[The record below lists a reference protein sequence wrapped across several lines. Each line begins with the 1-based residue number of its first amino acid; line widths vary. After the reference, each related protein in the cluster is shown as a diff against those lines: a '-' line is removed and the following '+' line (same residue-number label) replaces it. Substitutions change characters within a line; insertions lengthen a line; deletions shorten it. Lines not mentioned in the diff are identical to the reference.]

1 MRKSASILATA
12 VIIASGLFG
21 APAANAVDNT
31 ITAGGSSF
39 AGGIITA
46 CATNYAGTNI
56 ATGVVN
62 YDSSAGSSSGK
73 SRFTSGQYDFGATDF
88 VYTGVGGDNAPAGTK
103 YVAVTSGP
111 IAIAY
116 NLKVNNVAV
125 TGLRITPELLAKIYK
140 GQITTWN
147 NSQILAVQTTA
158 VKAKLNALTSKN
170 ITPVYRTAGSGTS
183 YNFSGYLAATTSNF
197 VKSADW
203 AVATESNLTGS
214 SATSSSNLKSI
225 VDTTSNSIGY
235 LDLKDASG
243 MTNGQIA
250 YLRNQNNQYYQPT
263 VVRTSAFLKAHSAAD
278 INADGSF
285 DIHWT
290 KVVDGGYNA
299 SLITYAV
306 VKTTGASTGT
316 KGANLRNFLKYVLY
330 TCGPSISAARG
341 YTFIADPLR
350 AKGYDFVKLIK

>member
-12 VIIASGLFG
+12 AIIASGLFG
-21 APAANAVDNT
+21 VPAAHAVDNT

-46 CATNYAGTNI
+46 CATNYVGKPG

-73 SRFTSGQYDFGATDF
+73 SRFVSGQYDFGATDF
-88 VYTGVGGDNAPAGTK
+88 AFTGVGADVAPAGTK

-125 TGLRITPELLAKIYK
+125 TGLRITPQLLAKIFK
-140 GQITTWN
+140 GSITKWN
-147 NSQILAVQTTA
+147 NSEVLAVQTTA
-158 VKAKLNALTSKN
+158 VKAKLNALSSKDIN
-170 ITPVYRTAGSGTS
+170 PVYRTAGSGTS
-183 YNFSGYLAATTSNF
+183 YNFSGYLKATTSNF
-197 VKSADW
+197 QISSDWSVATGGAAGTSAGSSSLLKSA
-203 AVATESNLTGS
+203 
-214 SATSSSNLKSI
+214 
-225 VDTTSNSIGY
+225 VDNNANSIGY

-243 MTNGQIA
+243 MVNGQIA
-250 YLRNQNNQYYQPT
+250 FLRNENNQYYQPT
-263 VVRTSAFLKAHSAAD
+263 VIRTSAFLKAHSSSD
-278 INADGSF
+278 INSDGSF
-285 DIHWT
+285 DLHWD
-290 KVVDGGYNA
+290 KVVNGGYNA

-306 VKTTGASTGT
+306 VKTGGASTGT
-316 KGANLRNFLKYVLY
+316 KGANLRNFLKYMLY
-330 TCGPSISAARG
+330 TCGPSISAAKG

>member
-12 VIIASGLFG
+12 AIIASGLFG
-21 APAANAVDNT
+21 VPAAQAVDNT

-46 CATNYAGTNI
+46 CATNYVGKPG

-73 SRFTSGQYDFGATDF
+73 SRFVSGLYDFGATDF
-88 VYTGVGGDNAPAGTK
+88 AFTGAGGDVAPAGTK

-125 TGLRITPELLAKIYK
+125 TGLRITPQLLAKIFK
-140 GQITTWN
+140 GTITKWN
-147 NSQILAVQTTA
+147 NSEVLAVQTTA
-158 VKAKLNALTSKN
+158 VKAKLNALSNKDIN
-170 ITPVYRTAGSGTS
+170 PVYRTAGSGTS
-183 YNFSGYLAATTSNF
+183 YNFSGYLKATTSNF
-197 VKSADW
+197 EISSDWSIATGGAAGTSAGSSSLMKSA
-203 AVATESNLTGS
+203 
-214 SATSSSNLKSI
+214 
-225 VDTTSNSIGY
+225 VDNNANSIGY

-243 MTNGQIA
+243 MVNGQIA
-250 YLRNQNNQYYQPT
+250 FLRNQNNQYYQPT
-263 VVRTSAFLKAHSAAD
+263 VIRTSAFLKAHASSD
-278 INADGSF
+278 INSDGSF
-285 DIHWT
+285 DLHWN

-330 TCGPSISAARG
+330 TCGPSISAAKG